1 MQDYKLPKD
10 TYSSSRYDELHFAVA
25 HYGTQ
30 MHRGLWDMLVDSG
43 MTKRQ
48 IFNEYMKVLRTTT
61 AVNKDILYSVGVSN
75 FETFDKKSNKWV
87 ASKHKTL

>member
-1 MQDYKLPKD
+1 MNDYKLPKD
-10 TYSSSRYDELHFAVA
+10 TYSASRYDELHFAVA

-48 IFNEYMKVLRTTT
+48 IFSEYMKVLRTTT
-61 AVNKDILYSVGVSN
+61 AVNNDIMSCVGAR
-75 FETFDKKSNKWV
+75 K
-87 ASKHKTL
+87 

>member
-1 MQDYKLPKD
+1 MNDYKLPKD

-48 IFNEYMKVLRTTT
+48 IFSEYMKVIRTTT
-61 AVNKDILYSVGVSN
+61 AVNNDILHCVGAFKV
-75 FETFDKKSNKWV
+75 KKPTDNVMFSR
-87 ASKHKTL
+87 

>member
-1 MQDYKLPKD
+1 MNDYKLPKD
-10 TYSSSRYDELHFAVA
+10 TYSSTRYDELHFAVA

-48 IFNEYMKVLRTTT
+48 IFSEYMKVLRTTS
-61 AVNKDILYSVGVSN
+61 AVNHDILRGVGVRYYS
-75 FETFDKKSNKWV
+75 FKMDKKSV
-87 ASKHKTL
+87 

>member
-10 TYSSSRYDELHFAVA
+10 TYSSARYDELRFAVA

-43 MTKRQ
+43 MSKRQ
-48 IFNEYMKVLRTTT
+48 IFTEYMKVLRTTT
-61 AVNKDILYSVGVSN
+61 AVNRDILECVGVP
-75 FETFDKKSNKWV
+75 TFCFRTGKKPV
-87 ASKHKTL
+87 